1 MCQRQPNDPDVQEE
15 KSFDWSGLNSKGPS
29 TVMSDGSASIAE
41 TRDEHAVDQIDGDV
55 LNPFTL
61 SGYPGD
67 LPAGDYE
74 VLVEEELLQ
83 GLSFEAYRRTATYL
97 TVRGRGR
104 NAGRSELRAISD
116 NDLKEALSRDAALS
130 QTTNHSEA
138 ALSPQ
143 EDRT

>member
-1 MCQRQPNDPDVQEE
+1 MNMR
-15 KSFDWSGLNSKGPS
+15 STRS
-29 TVMSDGSASIAE
+29 TVTFS
-41 TRDEHAVDQIDGDV
+41 
-55 LNPFTL
+55 NPFTL

-97 TVRGRGR
+97 TVRGRGSH
-104 NAGRSELRAISD
+104 AGRSELRAISD
-116 NDLKEALSRDAALS
+116 SDLKEALSRDAALS
-130 QTTNHSEA
+130 QTNNHSEA

>member
-1 MCQRQPNDPDVQEE
+1 MTMR
-15 KSFDWSGLNSKGPS
+15 STIS
-29 TVMSDGSASIAE
+29 TVTFSS
-41 TRDEHAVDQIDGDV
+41 
-55 LNPFTL
+55 PFTL

-97 TVRGRGR
+97 TVRGSG
-104 NAGRSELRAISD
+104 NHAGRTELRAISE
-116 NDLKEALSRDAALS
+116 NDLKEALSQDQATAD
-130 QTTNHSEA
+130 TNNHSDA

-143 EDRT
+143 EDGT